1 MCPSVEQFLI
11 TNDNDFTTAA
21 TVVTYG
27 LICCHGNKRYTRLVL
42 LWFLRSSNWS
52 LIRSDGIKRIILP
65 LWSSFKRD
73 QYVLALDSRLFNLLP
88 CIKFSVLVVLTSWSF
103 LANSFKREF
112 LSSVSLLPLELTQEG
127 FVSSNVKRKCLV
139 DTQE

>member
-1 MCPSVEQFLI
+1 MSPSVGQFLI
-11 TNDNDFTTAA
+11 TNDNGFTTAA

-27 LICCHGNKRYTRLVL
+27 LICCHGDKHYTRLVL

-88 CIKFSVLVVLTSWSF
+88 CIKFLVLVVLTSWSF
-103 LANSFKREF
+103 LENSFKREF
-112 LSSVSLLPLELTQEG
+112 LSSVSLLPLEFTQEG

-139 DTQE
+139 DTQK